1 MIEICEYAVLTGE
14 KCGADEV
21 EAVWSRDTVTSVE
34 AEMGQISTASKA
46 CTEGIRI
53 RVIKDRAVGSVYTY
67 RTDKKSVD
75 SAVRKAVSAARAS
88 PEDLHWNSLP
98 SPGKYSQLCLWD
110 SRIVKASPEDLMN
123 PVAGLFQSIP
133 DGVGVHSVGSET
145 VVKERCCVNT
155 HGVAHQEKGTLQRYG
170 IMAVGKM
177 QEEVTPAFR
186 EIVLSRTLDV
196 HIRETIEILWEKIRL
211 FRNMESASSGT
222 FSVILSPRALQ
233 EILYYTLF
241 RAVSGENVANGKSLL
256 KGTEGKRV
264 ADSAF
269 SLHDNGI
276 ISRGINSRE
285 MDDEGVPCQD
295 TSVIEEGILQGFIW
309 NDYWAKR
316 TGCTST
322 GNAHY
327 ETRTSALAVQPT
339 NMVITPGDYG
349 ERELLEV
356 RDGYYILDIQGAH
369 ASNPESGDFSVLCNP
384 AYRIRNGEI
393 SGGCTGLMVSDNV
406 FSLIKKIDAVG
417 HDTNVLNVGIFPSI
431 RFRDVNVAARGE

>member
-1 MIEICEYAVLTGE
+1 MIEICEYAVHAG
-14 KCGADEV
+14 KKGGADEV
-21 EAVWSRDTVTSVE
+21 EAVWSRDTVTTVE
-34 AEMGQISTASKA
+34 AEMGEISAASRA

-53 RVIKDRAVGSVYTY
+53 RVIKDRSVGSVYTY
-67 RTDKKSVD
+67 RMEEKSVD
-75 SAVRKAVSAARAS
+75 NAVRKAVGVAQVS
-88 PEDLHWNSLP
+88 PEDPHWNSLP
-98 SPGKYSQLCLWD
+98 SPGNYNQLYLWD
-110 SRIVKASPEDLMN
+110 PRIVKASPEDLMN
-123 PVAGLFQSIP
+123 PVAELFQSIP
-133 DGVGVHSVGSET
+133 DGVRVHSVGSET
-145 VVKERCCVNT
+145 VVKERYCVNT
-155 HGVAHQEKGTLQRYG
+155 HGVAHHDKGTLQRYG
-170 IMAVGKM
+170 IVAVGKM
-177 QEEVTPAFR
+177 QEEITPAFR
-186 EIVLSRTLDV
+186 EMVLSRTLDV
-196 HIRETIEILWEKIRL
+196 RIQEKVEMLWEKIRL
-211 FRNMESASSGT
+211 FRDSESASSGIYPVV
-222 FSVILSPRALQ
+222 FSPRALQ

-256 KGTEGKRV
+256 KGAEGKRV
-264 ADSAF
+264 ADSVF

-316 TGCTST
+316 TGHIST

-339 NMVITPGDYG
+339 NMVITPGDCS
-349 ERELLEV
+349 ERELLEIQ
-356 RDGYYILDIQGAH
+356 DGYYILDIQGAH

-393 SGGCTGLMVSDNV
+393 TGGCTGMMISDNV

-417 HDTNVLNVGIFPSI
+417 RETTAVNVGIFPSI
-431 RFRDVNVAARGE
+431 RFREVNVAAGGE